1 MGLTYMYAYADCTR
15 LQYQIKGRWFLYLF
29 TLFISTAII
38 HIIYIYIYW
47 KTVNFIV
54 ITNVSSP
61 GTYRNQ
67 Y

>member
-38 HIIYIYIYW
+38 HIIYIYILE
-47 KTVNFIV
+47 NSQF
-54 ITNVSSP
+54 
-61 GTYRNQ
+61 YRYHQ
-67 Y
+67 CQLTRHV